1 MLTKLTHPTLI
12 ALMLSFCA
20 SVPSYAF
27 AFCSDYLEPI
37 TLGTVVDPR
46 VNEASGLAA
55 SSRYPGVLWTHN
67 DSGDGPTIY
76 ALRSDGS
83 LIGRWS
89 VQGASAIDWEDM
101 AMGPCDDG
109 QRRCLYIG
117 DIGNNSRDRA
127 DLTIYKVEEPELDP
141 TATVEEL
148 QMTKPA
154 VVLPFHYPFGE
165 GDTPDAETLMVSP
178 LGTVY
183 ILTKE
188 NKGRLLKLPSP
199 QTPNQPVNLELVAQT
214 NLATLTGGDIS
225 PGGDRLVVRN
235 YLRVY
240 EFMVSSEDL
249 TTSLNSPYKVF
260 SITAQPQG
268 ESMTYFSIPG
278 DEAFGL
284 ATLSEKTDQP
294 LIFYRCALD
303 FGLIDDVASFDMP
316 PELDM
321 RAPDLDMLSE
331 PDMRAPVQDMSS
343 PLVDA
348 EMGESSTGA
357 ASGGCAGC
365 ASAQGSPVWGL
376 WGLALLGVGLA
387 RRRRRR

>member
-1 MLTKLTHPTLI
+1 MVSRLTHATLI

-20 SVPSYAF
+20 LMPSYAL
-27 AFCSDYLEPI
+27 AFCKDYLEPI

-89 VQGASAIDWEDM
+89 VQGASAIDWEDL

-117 DIGNNSRDRA
+117 DIGNNSRDRD
-127 DLTIYKVEEPELDP
+127 DLTIYKVEEPSLDP
-141 TATVEEL
+141 TATVEEI
-148 QMTKPA
+148 QITKPA
-154 VVLPFHYPFGE
+154 VVLPFRYPFAQ
-165 GDTPDAETLMVSP
+165 GDIPDAETLMVSP
-178 LGTVY
+178 SGTVY

-199 QTPNQPVNLELVAQT
+199 QTPGQPASLELVAQT
-214 NLATLTGGDIS
+214 NLSTLTGGDIS
-225 PGGDRLVVRN
+225 PEGDRLVVRN

-240 EFMVSSEDL
+240 EFMVDPEEL

-260 SITAQPQG
+260 PITAQPQG
-268 ESMTYFSIPG
+268 ESMTYLLTPG
-278 DEAFGL
+278 DQVPGL
-284 ATLSEKTDQP
+284 VTLSEKTDQP
-294 LIFYRCALD
+294 LIFYRCDFDHGLQDDIDPSDMSLD
-303 FGLIDDVASFDMP
+303 V
-316 PELDM
+316 DM
-321 RAPDLDMLSE
+321 RAP
-331 PDMRAPVQDMSS
+331 AQDMFNASS
-343 PLVDA
+343 
-348 EMGESSTGA
+348 EMGMTSIGDSKDA
-357 ASGGCAGC
+357 ASGGC

-376 WGLALLGVGLA
+376 WGLALFGVGLA